1 MRRDLLA
8 AVTLVALVLRAYPLH
23 VFYLHPDQEQ
33 VPRAAMQMLLAAD
46 WRPSHLGN
54 PTGLVYTL
62 RLAYTVAYRAGRAF
76 GAFQDKVDLLAAF
89 VERPFPFYLL
99 SRAWSCLTGVVTV
112 VLTACLGAQLFGG
125 AAGLLSGLFAA
136 VSFLHVRESHYT
148 WFDAP
153 AVACATGAFLAAM
166 AYRRR
171 GNMRSLIVAGMLAAL
186 ATAHRYQFA
195 VVFLTLPAAALATGT
210 ARRSVLPLAAA
221 VAAGVAVFAMVSPY
235 TFLEL
240 SRAWRDLR
248 AQLAVSYWRPQL
260 AEALPFGTVL
270 GVAVGI
276 PMCGLAL
283 IGLAAALAECPG
295 DAVALLVP
303 LVPYTASV
311 LLAPRL
317 FARYA
322 VLLVPAI
329 AVLAAGGVTRLSD
342 RMGGGRARLA
352 SGLLVLVVIA
362 DPFARSVM
370 FDRVLAREDT
380 RWTAGRW
387 IVDHVP
393 DGDGLIRPGE
403 GWYSNPELPSTAA
416 DVAFDFGGP
425 WAERLVARGR
435 LHGVRSFRM
444 VDYGLDGN
452 GIDWARPPAHW
463 VVTSEHPG
471 LPGFGLVPPAMARF
485 LVTHAVPVA
494 RFIGYPDDAGRAAL
508 FDPIDANYT
517 PLRGFGIVRQP
528 GPNIVVWR
536 LAAGPG

>member
-1 MRRDLLA
+1 M
-8 AVTLVALVLRAYPLH
+8 
-23 VFYLHPDQEQ
+23 
-33 VPRAAMQMLLAAD
+33 
-46 WRPSHLGN
+46 
-54 PTGLVYTL
+54 
-62 RLAYTVAYRAGRAF
+62 
-76 GAFQDKVDLLAAF
+76 LAAF

-153 AVACATGAFLAAM
+153 AVACATGAFLAAI
-166 AYRRR
+166 AYRTR
-171 GNMRSLIVAGMLAAL
+171 GNMRSLIVAGMLAGL

-195 VVFLTLPAAALATGT
+195 VVFLTLPAAALTTFA
-210 ARRSVLPLAAA
+210 ARRSLLPLAAA
-221 VAAGVAVFAMVSPY
+221 VAAGVGVFAMVSPY

-240 SRAWRDLR
+240 SRAWRDVR
-248 AQLAVSYWRPQL
+248 TQLAVSYWRPQP

-283 IGLAAALAECPG
+283 IGVAAALAERPG
-295 DAVALLVP
+295 DAVALLSP

-329 AVLAAGGVTRLSD
+329 AVFAAGGVWSLFTRM
-342 RMGGGRARLA
+342 RGWPARLT
-352 SGLLVLVVIA
+352 SGLLVLVAIA
-362 DPFARSVM
+362 DPFSRSVM

-380 RWTAGRW
+380 RWSAGRW
-387 IVDHVP
+387 ILGHVP
-393 DGDGLIRPGE
+393 DGDGLIRPGS
-403 GWYSNPELPSTAA
+403 GWYSNPELPPTAG
-416 DVAFDFGGP
+416 DVAFDFGGS
-425 WAERLVARGR
+425 WAQRLVARGHLR
-435 LHGVRSFRM
+435 GAHSYRM

-452 GIDWARPPAHW
+452 GIDWARPPARW

-471 LPGFGLVPPAMARF
+471 LPVFGLVPPEMTRF
-485 LVTHAVPVA
+485 LAAHAVPVA
-494 RFIGYPDDAGRAAL
+494 RFIGYPDDAGGGAL
-508 FDPIDANYT
+508 FDPIDANFT
-517 PLRGFGIVRQP
+517 PLRGFAIVRRP

-536 LAAGPG
+536 LAGGPG

>member
-171 GNMRSLIVAGMLAAL
+171 GNMRSLIVAGM
-186 ATAHRYQFA
+186 
-195 VVFLTLPAAALATGT
+195 P
-210 ARRSVLPLAAA
+210 
-221 VAAGVAVFAMVSPY
+221 
-235 TFLEL
+235 
-240 SRAWRDLR
+240 
-248 AQLAVSYWRPQL
+248 
-260 AEALPFGTVL
+260 
-270 GVAVGI
+270 
-276 PMCGLAL
+276 
-283 IGLAAALAECPG
+283 AALAESPG

-362 DPFARSVM
+362 DPFARSV
-370 FDRVLAREDT
+370 
-380 RWTAGRW
+380 
-387 IVDHVP
+387 
-393 DGDGLIRPGE
+393 
-403 GWYSNPELPSTAA
+403 
-416 DVAFDFGGP
+416 
-425 WAERLVARGR
+425 
-435 LHGVRSFRM
+435 
-444 VDYGLDGN
+444 
-452 GIDWARPPAHW
+452 
-463 VVTSEHPG
+463 
-471 LPGFGLVPPAMARF
+471 
-485 LVTHAVPVA
+485 
-494 RFIGYPDDAGRAAL
+494 
-508 FDPIDANYT
+508 
-517 PLRGFGIVRQP
+517 
-528 GPNIVVWR
+528 
-536 LAAGPG
+536 

>member
-1 MRRDLLA
+1 MARDRGARGGRDGAPSLDPARLMRRDLLA

-54 PTGLVYTL
+54 PTALVYTL
-62 RLAYTVAYRAGRAF
+62 RLAYTVAYRVGRAF

-112 VLTACLGAQLFGG
+112 VLT
-125 AAGLLSGLFAA
+125 
-136 VSFLHVRESHYT
+136 
-148 WFDAP
+148 
-153 AVACATGAFLAAM
+153 
-166 AYRRR
+166 
-171 GNMRSLIVAGMLAAL
+171 
-186 ATAHRYQFA
+186 
-195 VVFLTLPAAALATGT
+195 TGT

-221 VAAGVAVFAMVSPY
+221 LAAGVAVFAMVSPY

-240 SRAWRDLR
+240 SRAWRDVR
-248 AQLAVSYWRPQL
+248 TQLAVSYWRPQP

-329 AVLAAGGVTRLSD
+329 AVFAAGGVWSLFTRMRGWPAHLT
-342 RMGGGRARLA
+342 
-352 SGLLVLVVIA
+352 SGLLLLVAIA
-362 DPFARSVM
+362 DPFSRSVM

-380 RWTAGRW
+380 RWSAGRW
-387 IVDHVP
+387 ILGHVP
-393 DGDGLIRPGE
+393 DGDGLIRPGS
-403 GWYSNPELPSTAA
+403 GWYSNPELPPTAG
-416 DVAFDFGGP
+416 DVAFDFGGS
-425 WAERLVARGR
+425 WAERLVARGHLR
-435 LHGVRSFRM
+435 GVRSYHM

-452 GIDWARPPAHW
+452 GIDWARPPARW

-471 LPGFGLVPPAMARF
+471 LPVFGLVPPEMARF
-485 LVTHAVPVA
+485 LAAHATPVA
-494 RFIGYPDDAGRAAL
+494 RFIGYPDDEKGGAL
-508 FDPIDANYT
+508 FDPIDANFT
-517 PLRGFGIVRQP
+517 PLRGFAIVRRP

-536 LAAGPG
+536 LAGGPG